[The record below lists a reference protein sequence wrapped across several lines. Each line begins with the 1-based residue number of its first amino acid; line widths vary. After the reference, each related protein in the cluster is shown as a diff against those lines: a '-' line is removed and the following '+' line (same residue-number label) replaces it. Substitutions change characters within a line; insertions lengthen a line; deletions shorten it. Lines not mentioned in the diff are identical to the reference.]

1 LKTIFS
7 TQGVHPRD
15 RFDYWHQIACKSV
28 VDHDSRP
35 ESRLNFTAELEAE
48 RLAGLDLIVF
58 QNSPM
63 DVSHEVRHIVRAKD
77 DDIFVCR
84 QIAGALRLEQEGREL
99 TLEPGQFALLD
110 SALPYIGRFF
120 SGSKLL
126 VIKVPRHE
134 FEARLGPIQ
143 SLVARG
149 ISPEA
154 GTHGL
159 TSSLLALLPAHVSC
173 LAPLADQAIKT
184 QILDLIAFGLAQYAG
199 RVQLSSS
206 KALSL
211 LRLRAVIESRL
222 MDPDLTPAQA
232 AAAAG
237 MSTRYA
243 NALLAKEGQ
252 SLARFIQAR
261 RLARCRKALEDPL
274 QQRRTVSEIA
284 FAWGFSDMT
293 HFGRSFKK
301 TFGILPSE
309 LKRQAEKRGAMV
321 SQMDRLNVR
330 RKPLSLKG

>member
-1 LKTIFS
+1 MKTIFS
-7 TQGVHPRD
+7 TQAVHPRD
-15 RFDYWHQIACKSV
+15 RFDYWHQIACKRV

-35 ESRLNFTAELEAE
+35 ESRLNFTAELEAD
-48 RLAGLDLIVF
+48 RLTGLELIVF

-77 DDIFVCR
+77 DDLFVCR
-84 QIAGALRLEQEGREL
+84 QIAGALLLEQEGREV
-99 TLEPGQFALLD
+99 TLQPGHFVLLD

-134 FEARLGPIQ
+134 FEARLGGIQ
-143 SLVARG
+143 NLVARG
-149 ISPEA
+149 ISPDA
-154 GTHGL
+154 GVHGL
-159 TSSLLALLPAHVSC
+159 TSSLLALLPTHVSC
-173 LAPLADQAIKT
+173 LVPLAEQAIKT
-184 QILDLIAFGLAQYAG
+184 QTLDLIALALAQYAG
-199 RVQLSSS
+199 RVRLSSP

-222 MDPDLTPAQA
+222 TDPELTTTQA

-237 MSTRYA
+237 MSVRYA
-243 NALLAKEGQ
+243 NALLANEGQ

-261 RLARCRKALEDPL
+261 RLARCRRALEDPL

-284 FAWGFSDMT
+284 YAWGFSDMT

-301 TFGILPSE
+301 AYGILPSE
-309 LKRQAEKRGAMV
+309 LKRRA
-321 SQMDRLNVR
+321 
-330 RKPLSLKG
+330 KG